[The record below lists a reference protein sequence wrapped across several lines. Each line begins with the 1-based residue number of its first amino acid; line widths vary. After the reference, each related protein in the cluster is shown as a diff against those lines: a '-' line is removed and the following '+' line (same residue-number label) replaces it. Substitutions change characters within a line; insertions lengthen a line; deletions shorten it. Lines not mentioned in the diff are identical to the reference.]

1 MKLSHPLMTR
11 ATELARIAMNR
22 APVAAFTL
30 ALAANQAFA
39 QVGGGTGT
47 GDEVQAR
54 TTAVLTTGQAILF
67 GVGGLILSGAVL
79 YAAYGIGWGGKKWSE
94 LANVCGA
101 SAAGGMCVMLIG
113 WLFA

>member
-1 MKLSHPLMTR
+1 MKPSYPLMSRT
-11 ATELARIAMNR
+11 AALARTARSR
-22 APVAAFTL
+22 APLIAFSL
-30 ALAANQAFA
+30 ALAANQVLA

-47 GDEVQAR
+47 GDEVEAR
-54 TTAVLTTGQAILF
+54 TTAILTTAQAILF

-113 WLFA
+113 WLFT